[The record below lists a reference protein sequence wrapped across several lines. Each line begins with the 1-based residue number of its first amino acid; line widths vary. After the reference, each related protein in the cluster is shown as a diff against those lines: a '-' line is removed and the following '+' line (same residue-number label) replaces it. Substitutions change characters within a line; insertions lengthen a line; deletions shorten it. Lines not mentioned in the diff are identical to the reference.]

1 MSPREL
7 FSLDLLYRAWERVRR
22 KGAAGGIDGISVED
36 FEARIERNLQ
46 VLCDELNSQRYIPEA
61 SRRIAIPKGDG
72 EKRML
77 SLPTVRDKVAQM
89 AVFLILEERWER
101 EFLDCSYAYRKGK
114 GVNRAID
121 RVEHYLSQKL
131 HWVAT
136 CDIDDF
142 FDGSSVGLYKGQVQ
156 LRHKGRPARRVSF
169 SNLRHIVVLADPVF
183 LSSITPCV
191 EPAEVVYYV
200 RGKMSPVA
208 GRWRYSNLFD
218 KALCDGM
225 FSSLGKVLLREK
237 WD

>member
-1 MSPREL
+1 MSPREQEDF

-142 FDGSSVGLYKGQVQ
+142 FDGSSVGLYKGQV
-156 LRHKGRPARRVSF
+156 
-169 SNLRHIVVLADPVF
+169 
-183 LSSITPCV
+183 
-191 EPAEVVYYV
+191 
-200 RGKMSPVA
+200 
-208 GRWRYSNLFD
+208 
-218 KALCDGM
+218 
-225 FSSLGKVLLREK
+225 
-237 WD
+237 